1 MADVSLWGDYD
12 EVRRACDSLLASWV
26 TAIDATLED
35 AVQGDRLAARRY
47 ATTYIALV
55 DFLTENLPGEP
66 TERRWLA
73 RVARREA
80 VSLPFRSCLVE
91 DRAGLS
97 VALTLVSDIRDMS
110 PETPEL
116 AWPQGCEVRLY
127 SRFEIDDRGVREFE
141 RVVNGIVDG
150 SVSPLE
156 QVIDTFDLSY
166 TDAGRLFG
174 VTRQA
179 VSQWLDEGLPADRTA
194 KVTTVAQIA
203 SILRHYLVPERIP
216 GIARKPAEA
225 YGDRSML
232 DMIETD
238 DHLELLELTRRSF
251 DWASTA

>member
-1 MADVSLWGDYD
+1 MAESSLWGTYD
-12 EVRRACDSLLASWV
+12 ELRSACDSLLAAWV

-35 AVQGDRLAARRY
+35 AVQGNRLAARSY

-55 DFLTENLPGEP
+55 DFLCENLPDAP

-80 VSLPFRSCLVE
+80 VSLPFRACLVE

-97 VALTLVSDIRDMS
+97 VTLTLVSDIRNMS
-110 PETPEL
+110 PHAPEL
-116 AWPQGCEVRLY
+116 PRPPECNARLY
-127 SRFEIDDRGVREFE
+127 SRFEIDDREVHEFE
-141 RVVNGIVDG
+141 RVVDQIVDG

-156 QVIDTFDLSY
+156 EVIDTFDLSY

-179 VSQWLDEGLPADRTA
+179 VSQWLGEGLPADREA
-194 KVTTVAQIA
+194 KVATVAQIA

-216 GIARKPAEA
+216 GIARKPADA
-225 YGDRSML
+225 YGGRSML
-232 DMIETD
+232 DMIEAD
-238 DHLELLELTRRSF
+238 GHLELLELTRRSF

>member
-1 MADVSLWGDYD
+1 MPEASLWGTY
-12 EVRRACDSLLASWV
+12 EEAREACDTLLATWV
-26 TAIDATLED
+26 TAIDATLEE
-35 AVQGDRLAARRY
+35 AVHGDRLAARSY
-47 ATTYIALV
+47 ATTYVALV
-55 DFLTENLPGEP
+55 DFMSARLPGDP
-66 TERRWLA
+66 PERSWLA

-97 VALTLVSDIRDMS
+97 VTLALLSDIRHMS
-110 PETPEL
+110 PGTPEL
-116 AWPQGCEVRLY
+116 AWPRSCQARLY
-127 SRFEIDDRGVREFE
+127 SRFEVDDREVQVFE
-141 RVVNGIVDG
+141 RVVDQVVDG

-156 QVIDTFDLSY
+156 EVIGSFDLSY

-179 VSQWLDEGLPADRTA
+179 VSQWLVEGIPADRQA

-203 SILRHYLVPERIP
+203 SLLRHYLVPERLP
-216 GIARKPAEA
+216 GIARKPADA
-225 YGDRSML
+225 YGNRSMIE
-232 DMIETD
+232 MIEAD